1 MSEADNILIAVTAQQ
16 VINYILDSAE
26 TRKMSFEE
34 QINLIHL
41 FTKDILEGKIAAREM
56 IKRVK

>member
-1 MSEADNILIAVTAQQ
+1 MSEADNILIAVKAQQ
-16 VINYILDSAE
+16 VINYILDSE
-26 TRKMSFEE
+26 DTRKMYLDEH
-34 QINLIHL
+34 INLIHL